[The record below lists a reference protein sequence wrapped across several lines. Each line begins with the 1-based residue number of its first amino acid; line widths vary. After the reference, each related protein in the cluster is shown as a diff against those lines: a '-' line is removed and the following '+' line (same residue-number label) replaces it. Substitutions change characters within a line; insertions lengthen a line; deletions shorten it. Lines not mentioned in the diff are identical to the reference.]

1 MAITARAAK
10 FGKLSGDI
18 ATAKGSAKAIVRR
31 AMIEADVKTKK
42 DQSVIDAIGGLF
54 DLAGSVAETRED
66 YKTAKRGGFEGGFY
80 DFLTQPEESG
90 KSIQIGQ
97 AAKEK
102 GENVYYDVNNN
113 TFVDVSEKLN
123 LNQIERTFDAT
134 EKALGR
140 DLTLD
145 EREEAFT
152 TMRNKEFITSSPLN
166 VRELETMGIDTGTE
180 RPSILSILM
189 SRLRGSN

>member
-18 ATAKGSAKAIVRR
+18 ATAKGSARAIVRR

-102 GENVYYDVNNN
+102 GENVYYN

-140 DLTLD
+140 DLTLE
-145 EREEAFT
+145 EREKAFT
-152 TMRNKEFITSSPLN
+152 TSAPLN
-166 VRELETMGIDTGTE
+166 VGELETMGIDTGTE